1 MKTGEKIPQ
10 KLEEL
15 SRIVGSLMVFL
26 NIIRIYTK
34 EEFREKVRK
43 ASEDVLGEAPLSN
56 IVSY

>member
-15 SRIVGSLMVFL
+15 SRIIGSLRVFL

-43 ASEDVLGEAPLSN
+43 ASEDVLGDAPLSN
-56 IVSY
+56 TVSS

>member
-15 SRIVGSLMVFL
+15 SRIVGSLRVFL

-43 ASEDVLGEAPLSN
+43 ASEDVLGDAPLSN
-56 IVSY
+56 TVSS